1 MQSHDRRNFLRSATY
16 TLGAAAALNAFPP
29 SIRRA
34 LAIPAAVQSGTI
46 KDVKHVV
53 ILMME
58 NRSFDHYFGTLK
70 GVRGFG
76 DRVTI
81 PLASGKSVWYQS
93 DGTKDITPYHLD
105 PATMNAMRFGDVP
118 HNYQDSQLA
127 WRQGSM
133 GFWPLDKTTAKRP
146 NSWATMGYFKRD
158 DIPFQFQLA
167 EAFTLCDGYHCS
179 VTGPTISNR
188 VFLFSGSGFNPDL
201 AQRGVNCTDA
211 DSEPNNMRGWVDYNR
226 GWLDYS
232 QRIREPE
239 PLDPNADGYPYYGFN
254 TRNAPFRWPT
264 IPEVLQKAGVT
275 WRICQDPVD
284 NFEGAMHGCLPF
296 QSFRDAQSDH
306 SSPLFKNGMTPWTV
320 EDMKKD
326 VLDNKLPEVVWVLPS
341 EPACE
346 HPDSSSPVQGGHFI
360 QQVLDAL
367 TANPEVWSRTA
378 VFVNF
383 DENDGFFDHVP
394 APTVPSYNPDGTL
407 AGKATLPLDGE
418 YYDAT
423 SERRQLD
430 PKDTITGTVRPF
442 GPGARVPMFVISP
455 WSKGGWVNSQ
465 AFDHTSVG
473 MFLEKRFDITVP
485 AISPWH
491 RAVCGDLTSA
501 FNFATP
507 NDSQFPKLPDTSN
520 YAAIEADQKTKP
532 YPPAPTST
540 QVPVQEPGARPSRAL
555 PYELHTSARVVAG
568 KADLLFSNTGRQG
581 AVFHIYD
588 KLHLDRIPRRYTVE
602 AGKDLSDTWSI
613 SGDGGRYD
621 LWVMGPNGYLRHF
634 TGDTRK
640 SGTAQPECQ
649 VCYDVANG
657 DVYLHM
663 RNTGAAACTVTAKAN
678 AYRTDGPWT
687 MTLPAGGAV
696 VEQTWSLDG
705 SGHWY
710 DFSVTCSDDPSYL
723 RRFAGRVETGRDGV
737 SDPAMGAAQ

>member
-1 MQSHDRRNFLRSATY
+1 MQSHDRRNFLRSAAY
-16 TLGAAAALNAFPP
+16 TVGAATALNAFPP

-34 LAIPAAVQSGTI
+34 LAIPAAVQTRTI

-70 GVRGFG
+70 GVHGFG

-81 PLASGKSVWYQS
+81 PLASGKPVWYQS
-93 DGTKDITPYHLD
+93 DGTKDVTPYHLD
-105 PATMNAMRFGDVP
+105 PGTMNAMRFGDVP
-118 HNYQDSQLA
+118 HNCQDSQLA

-133 GFWPLDKTTAKRP
+133 GVWPLDKTTAKRP
-146 NSWATMGYFKRD
+146 NSWATMGYFKRS
-158 DIPFQFQLA
+158 DIPFQLQLA

-226 GWLDYS
+226 GWVDYS

-254 TRNAPFRWPT
+254 TRNAAFRWPT

-326 VLDNKLPEVVWVLPS
+326 VLANKLPEVVWVLPS

-367 TANPEVWSRTA
+367 TANLEVWSKTA

-394 APTVPSYNPDGTL
+394 APAVPSYNPDGTL

-430 PKDTITGTVRPF
+430 PKDTVTGTVRPF
-442 GPGARVPMFVISP
+442 GPDARVPMFVISP

-473 MFLEKRFDITVP
+473 MFLEKRFDIEVP

-507 NDSQFPKLPDTSN
+507 NDPQFPKLPDTSN

-540 QVPVQEPGARPSRAL
+540 QAPLQESGARPSRAI
-555 PYELHTSARVVAG
+555 PYELHTSARVAAG
-568 KADLLFSNTGRQG
+568 GNVDLLFSNTGKQG
-581 AVFHIYD
+581 AGFHVYD

-602 AGKDLSDTWSI
+602 AGKNLSDVWSI
-613 SGDGGRYD
+613 SSDGGTYD

-634 TGDTRK
+634 VGDTRK
-640 SGTAQPECQ
+640 AGSAQPECQ

-657 DVYLHM
+657 DVYLHAPSRTSRALGQTRRAASLAAM
-663 RNTGAAACTVTAKAN
+663 AAVYGRSVGPVRGLRLVGGGRVVPLADPAALRAGQPVRGYQGPGRLAHGAAGGNTGF
-678 AYRTDGPWT
+678 W
-687 MTLPAGGAV
+687 
-696 VEQTWSLDG
+696 
-705 SGHWY
+705 
-710 DFSVTCSDDPSYL
+710 
-723 RRFAGRVETGRDGV
+723 
-737 SDPAMGAAQ
+737 